1 MLVIHLDHADKF
13 EIASLNRPIILII
26 RAHLV
31 ETINIS
37 FVEHS
42 QSSLIIPGYARAN
55 QLNCWQ
61 ALEVPPSCPDQV
73 IGDVHINVLCFRFAN
88 HELFG
93 LKMDVQLVS
102 EVGREDVWH
111 ASFACQMFRI
121 PLNVIVGL
129 PLDLLPMIFLT
140 LQIILTIFL
149 VDINSV
155 VNRRDK
161 VVDDFHEFSSVAAKI
176 QLLARG

>member
-13 EIASLNRPIILII
+13 EIASLNRPIILIA

-42 QSSLIIPGYARAN
+42 QSSLIMPGYARAN
-55 QLNCWQ
+55 QLNCCQ
-61 ALEVPPSCPDQV
+61 ALEVSPSCPDQV
-73 IGDVHINVLCFRFAN
+73 IGDEHINVLSSRLAN

-93 LKMDVQLVS
+93 LEVHIQLVS

-111 ASFACQMFRI
+111 ASFVCQMFRI
-121 PLNVIVGL
+121 PLNVIIGL
-129 PLDLLPMIFLT
+129 P
-140 LQIILTIFL
+140 
-149 VDINSV
+149 
-155 VNRRDK
+155 
-161 VVDDFHEFSSVAAKI
+161 
-176 QLLARG
+176 